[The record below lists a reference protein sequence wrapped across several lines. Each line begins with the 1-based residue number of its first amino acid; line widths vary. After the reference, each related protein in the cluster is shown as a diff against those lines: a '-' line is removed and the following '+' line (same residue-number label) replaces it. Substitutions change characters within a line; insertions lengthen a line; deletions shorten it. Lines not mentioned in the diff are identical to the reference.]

1 MRASPSTDGDLVG
14 IAPRAEAKEGG
25 RAGGRDGQGKGE
37 AVEEGR
43 KMQEDFTSVHEE
55 GRRVVPFVA

>member
-25 RAGGRDGQGKGE
+25 RAGERAGGRDGQGKGE

-43 KMQEDFTSVHEE
+43 KM
-55 GRRVVPFVA
+55 